1 MANIYLEE
9 STEHL
14 RSLLGEQLPEW
25 IRSHS
30 LIVLRP
36 DVFAT
41 RSFDTIV
48 AFLEARRFR
57 IVGAVSM
64 NFNRNMVREQWRE
77 SGLHRVPFVFR
88 ALVDFYLSTGQSLLL
103 LLEHSADEPRSA
115 TELLRALKGPSSPAK
130 RVIGE
135 LRGVLGGESALLAF
149 VHTPDN
155 DRAFLLELG
164 VFLSRPQRA
173 RLLVPPTT
181 GELSRL
187 RDRLYDEVPRHSLSL
202 AEATRNFQQALAEST
217 RDEAERLAARR
228 RLEGILAGDS
238 ADPFSELA
246 RLPGAASLSDWD
258 LIVLLCR
265 ALRDVPFE
273 GAPNSHD

>member
-14 RSLLGEQLPEW
+14 RSLIQGQLAEW
-25 IRSHS
+25 TRSHS

-41 RSFDTIV
+41 RSFDTVV

-77 SGLHRVPFVFR
+77 SGLSRVPFVFR

-103 LLEHSADEPRSA
+103 LLERSAEGQRSA
-115 TELLRALKGPSSPAK
+115 TELLRTLKGPSSPAK

-155 DRAFLLELG
+155 ERAFLLELG

-173 RLLVPPTT
+173 RLLVPLTM
-181 GELSRL
+181 GELSKL
-187 RDRLYDEVPRHSLSL
+187 RDRLYGEVPRHSLSL
-202 AEATRNFQQALAEST
+202 AEATQNFQQALAAST
-217 RDEAERLAARR
+217 RDETERLEARR
-228 RLEGILAGDS
+228 RLEEILAGDS
-238 ADPFSELA
+238 ADPLSELA
-246 RLPGAASLSDWD
+246 GLPGAGSLSDWD
-258 LIVLLCR
+258 LIVLSCR

-273 GAPNSHD
+273 GAPHSYD